1 MSQNTQQR
9 RWNDTSIDFSRK
21 ALKMIRKAPMKGP
34 FVHLDP
40 TAFLAD
46 PELIR
51 ALGKQA
57 TAFVCEADRVLFH
70 QNDPAVGLYILHEG
84 AVTLTMESER
94 GDPILSVQAKGGSLL
109 GLPGLVG
116 GQPYS
121 LTAVACAGARV
132 SFLAR
137 TEFTALMQSDPALSF
152 KILQVLAAE
161 VRSARQALL

>member
-1 MSQNTQQR
+1 MVRELPT
-9 RWNDTSIDFSRK
+9 RK
-21 ALKMIRKAPMKGP
+21 VYVP
-34 FVHLDP
+34 LDP

-51 ALGKQA
+51 ELSRHA
-57 TAFVCEADRVLFH
+57 TPFVCDVSRILFN

-84 AVTLTMESER
+84 TVSLTMSSER
-94 GDPILSVQAKGGSLL
+94 GDPIFTVHAKGGSLL

-116 GQPYS
+116 NQPYS
-121 LTAVACAGARV
+121 LTAVAHTGAQV

-137 TEFTALMQSDPALSF
+137 TEFEAVMQSDPALSF

-161 VRSARQALL
+161 VRTARQALL